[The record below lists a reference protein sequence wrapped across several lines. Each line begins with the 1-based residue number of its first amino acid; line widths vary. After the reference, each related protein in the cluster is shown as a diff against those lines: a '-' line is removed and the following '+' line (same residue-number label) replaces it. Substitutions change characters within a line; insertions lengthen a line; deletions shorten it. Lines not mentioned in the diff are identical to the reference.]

1 MPKKITIRIDDELA
15 RKIDELAEKTQI
27 PKVRLTK
34 QAYTLLIALYN
45 KLKETYED
53 DVVDV
58 NFIHLLKN
66 NHIKRIRQK
75 RKYTK
80 KNNGKQ

>member
-1 MPKKITIRIDDELA
+1 VAKKITIRIDDELA

-45 KLKETYED
+45 SMKDTYADEI
-53 DVVDV
+53 VDL
-58 NFIHLLKN
+58 NFISLLKN
-66 NHIKRIRQK
+66 NNIPK
-75 RKYTK
+75 RKKEK
-80 KNNGKQ
+80 KTD